1 MMLPTVES
9 AYRLPAVAPER
20 STSVSANRIANG
32 ETAPSSVTGT
42 AKSASA
48 ATNDPM
54 TTPTEI
60 ESNPRRAAS
69 RIGRAA
75 NGVAAMN
82 AAATRTIAPSSAG
95 LGARSASFPPS
106 QYPSER

>member
-1 MMLPTVES
+1 MNVPMMLPTVES
-9 AYRLPAVAPER
+9 AYRRPAIVPAFCK
-20 STSVSANRIANG
+20 SVSASLIANG

-42 AKSASA
+42 AKSARA
-48 ATNDPM
+48 ATNDPT

-60 ESNPRRAAS
+60 ESKPRTAAS

-82 AAATRTIAPSSAG
+82 AADTRTMPPSSG
-95 LGARSASFPPS
+95 GRGARSASFPPN
-106 QYPSER
+106 Q

>member
-1 MMLPTVES
+1 M
-9 AYRLPAVAPER
+9 
-20 STSVSANRIANG
+20 SANRIANG